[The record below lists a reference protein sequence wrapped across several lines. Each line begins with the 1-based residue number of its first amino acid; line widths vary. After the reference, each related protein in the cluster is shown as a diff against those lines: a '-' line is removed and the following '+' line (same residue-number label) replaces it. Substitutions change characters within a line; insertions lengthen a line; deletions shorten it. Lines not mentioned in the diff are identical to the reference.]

1 MKSFS
6 ACDIIVTLIIGGF
19 FLMAKKKDVGKYLG
33 FGAVLFALVAVIMM
47 FLAGIVVKT
56 GRDST
61 ESYSVFKIAFGGKIS
76 ENTVAGVTSKSVFK
90 FNFLTCMA
98 AVFVIVG
105 LVFTLLAALKIGS
118 AKLWAFL
125 GGALLIVGAIFMF
138 CLIGLTSI
146 QSTVTGGSTNLNN
159 VTKLSEMDKDSVKLG
174 TGAILA
180 GVFGIIGGVASLGRA
195 VIGK

>member
-1 MKSFS
+1 
-6 ACDIIVTLIIGGF
+6 
-19 FLMAKKKDVGKYLG
+19 MAKKKDVGKYLG

-47 FLAGIVVKT
+47 FLAGVVVKT
-56 GRDST
+56 GKNSS
-61 ESYSVFKIAFGGKIS
+61 ESYSVFKIAFGGTIS
-76 ENTVAGVTSKSVFK
+76 ENTLGGVTTKSVFK

-98 AVFVIVG
+98 TVFIIVG
-105 LVFTLLAALKIGS
+105 LVFTLLAALKIGN

-138 CLIGLTSI
+138 CLIGLTSV
-146 QSTVTGGSTNLNN
+146 QNTVTGGSTNLNN

-174 TGAILA
+174 IGAILA
-180 GVFGIIGGVASLGRA
+180 GVFGIVGGVASLGRA

>member
-1 MKSFS
+1 
-6 ACDIIVTLIIGGF
+6 
-19 FLMAKKKDVGKYLG
+19 
-33 FGAVLFALVAVIMM
+33 
-47 FLAGIVVKT
+47 
-56 GRDST
+56 
-61 ESYSVFKIAFGGKIS
+61 
-76 ENTVAGVTSKSVFK
+76 
-90 FNFLTCMA
+90 MA

-146 QSTVTGGSTNLNN
+146 QSTVTGGSTNINS
-159 VTKLSEMDKDSVKLG
+159 VKKLSEMDKDSVKLG
-174 TGAILA
+174 IGAILA

>member
-47 FLAGIVVKT
+47 FLAGVVVKT
-56 GRDST
+56 GRNSS
-61 ESYSVFKIAFGGKIS
+61 ESYSVLKIAFGATITD
-76 ENTVAGVTSKSVFK
+76 NDIYKSVFK

-98 AVFVIVG
+98 TVFIIAG
-105 LVFTLLAALKIGS
+105 LVFTLLAALKIGN

-138 CLIGLTSI
+138 CLIGLTSVET
-146 QSTVTGGSTNLNN
+146 STKGSTTVNK
-159 VTKLSEMDKDSVKLG
+159 VQKLSEMDKDSVKLG
-174 TGAILA
+174 IGAILA